1 MKNRTVTVPSYIS
14 LIAFNVV
21 KLPRIR
27 VYTWPGRNAKW
38 GRAKLVDKSDKT

>member
-1 MKNRTVTVPSYIS
+1 MKNRTVTVPRYIS

-27 VYTWPGRNAKW
+27 VCTWPGRNAKW
-38 GRAKLVDKSDKT
+38 GRATLVNKSDKT